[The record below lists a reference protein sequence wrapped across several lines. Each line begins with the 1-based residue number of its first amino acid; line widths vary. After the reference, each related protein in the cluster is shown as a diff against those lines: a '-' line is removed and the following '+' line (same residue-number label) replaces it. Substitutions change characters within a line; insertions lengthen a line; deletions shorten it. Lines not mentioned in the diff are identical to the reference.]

1 MQSSTVQN
9 VSTVTKTESGP
20 KRVYLSTLA
29 TGDYFYFALLPH
41 LIYKVVRK
49 YPNVFVIKLA
59 DDPKAKRISY
69 YPRPADID
77 QNKVC
82 RIRRSA

>member
-1 MQSSTVQN
+1 MQNSTVPN
-9 VSTVTKTESGP
+9 ASSVEAGP

-49 YPNVFVIKLA
+49 YPNVFVIKLI
-59 DDPKAKRISY
+59 DDPRAKRISY

-82 RIRRSA
+82 RIRRPV